1 MVAYGKHF
9 WLRSNLFLK
18 EKTMKPLLL
27 IVNPCSGTCQ
37 GAKRLGEIVSV
48 FQNGGYL
55 PTVLMT
61 QKSGDATAFAKQ
73 WAPDFPMIVCVGGDG
88 TFSETMAGLLASG
101 AQTKIGY
108 IPAGSTND
116 LASTLKLSGDPTAA
130 AQAIVDGKGQMLDVG
145 SFNERYFAYTASFGV
160 FTKTSYAT
168 PQDLKNTLGYLAY
181 VLEGIRDLATIQ
193 PVHMQI
199 DVNGEQLE
207 GDYIFGAVSNS
218 TSLGG
223 ILQLDTAAVDL
234 NDGLLELLLIKMPA
248 TPIELAKM
256 IHALHTKQYDSC
268 ESIRFL
274 STQEIRIRTDG
285 PGFTWTLDGEP
296 LESGQ
301 DTRIINV
308 HDAYRI
314 IL

>member
-1 MVAYGKHF
+1 
-9 WLRSNLFLK
+9 
-18 EKTMKPLLL
+18 MKPVLL
-27 IVNPCSGTCQ
+27 IVNPASGTCQ
-37 GAKRLGEIVSV
+37 GGKRLSEIASV
-48 FQNGGYL
+48 FQNGGFL

-61 QKSGDATAFAKQ
+61 QKSGDATEFAKK
-73 WAPDFPMIVCVGGDG
+73 WAADFPMVVCVGGDG
-88 TFSETMAGLLASG
+88 TFSETLSGLLASG
-101 AQTKIGY
+101 AQVPIGY

-116 LASTLKLSGDPTAA
+116 LASTLKLSSNIVTA
-130 AQAIVDGKGQMLDVG
+130 AQAVVDGSPQWMDVG
-145 SFNERYFAYTASFGV
+145 RFGGRCFAYTASFGV
-160 FTKTSYAT
+160 FTKTAYNT

-193 PVHMQI
+193 PVHMNI
-199 DVNGEQLE
+199 DVNGEHLE
-207 GDYIFGAVSNS
+207 GDYIFGAVCNS

-223 ILQLDTAAVDL
+223 IIQLDSNVVDL
-234 NDGLLELLLIKMPA
+234 NDGLLELLLIKTPT

-274 STQEIRIRTDG
+274 STQEIRIRTDH
-285 PGFTWTLDGEP
+285 PGFMWTLDGEP

-301 DTRIINV
+301 DTLIRNV

>member
-1 MVAYGKHF
+1 
-9 WLRSNLFLK
+9 
-18 EKTMKPLLL
+18 MKPVLL
-27 IVNPCSGTCQ
+27 IVNPASGTCQ
-37 GAKRLGEIVSV
+37 GGKRLSEIVNV
-48 FQNGGYL
+48 FQSGGFL
-55 PTVLMT
+55 PSVLMT
-61 QKSGDATAFAKQ
+61 QKSGDATEFAKQ
-73 WAPDFPMIVCVGGDG
+73 HAAHFPLVVCVGGDG
-88 TFSETMAGLLASG
+88 TFSETLSGVIASG
-101 AQTKIGY
+101 TQVPLGY

-116 LASTLKLSGDPTAA
+116 LASTLKLSNNLVTA
-130 AQAIVDGKGQMLDVG
+130 AQAVVDGKPQTMDVG
-145 SFNERYFAYTASFGV
+145 CFNDHCFSYTASFGV

-193 PVHMQI
+193 PVHLQI
-199 DVNGEQLE
+199 EANGEQLE
-207 GDYIFGAVSNS
+207 GDYIFGAVCNS

-223 ILQLDTAAVDL
+223 VIQLDSNVVDL
-234 NDGLLELLLIKMPA
+234 SDGLLELLLIKMPT

-296 LESGQ
+296 VECSQETLI
-301 DTRIINV
+301 RNV
-308 HDAYRI
+308 HNAYQI
-314 IL
+314 ML

>member
-1 MVAYGKHF
+1 
-9 WLRSNLFLK
+9 
-18 EKTMKPLLL
+18 MKPVLL
-27 IVNPCSGTCQ
+27 IVNPASGTCQ
-37 GAKRLGEIVSV
+37 GGKRLSEIVNA
-48 FQNGGYL
+48 FQAGGFL
-55 PTVLMT
+55 PSVLMT
-61 QKSGDATAFAKQ
+61 QKSGDATVFAQKY
-73 WAPDFPMIVCVGGDG
+73 AADFPLVVCVGGDG
-88 TFSETMAGLLASG
+88 TFSETLSGLIASG
-101 AQTKIGY
+101 TQVPLGY

-116 LASTLKLSGDPTAA
+116 FASTLKLSNQLVTA
-130 AQAIVDGKGQMLDVG
+130 AQAVVDGKPQQMDVG
-145 SFNERYFAYTASFGV
+145 CFNDRFFAYTASFGV

-193 PVHMQI
+193 PLRLQI

-207 GDYIFGAVSNS
+207 GDYIFGAVCNS

-223 ILQLDTAAVDL
+223 IIQLDSNVVDL

-268 ESIRFL
+268 EGIRFL
-274 STQEIRIRTDG
+274 STPEIRIHTDG

-296 LESGQ
+296 VESEQ
-301 DTRIINV
+301 ETIIRNV
-308 HDAYRI
+308 HDAYQI
-314 IL
+314 ML

>member
-1 MVAYGKHF
+1 
-9 WLRSNLFLK
+9 
-18 EKTMKPLLL
+18 MKPLLL

-193 PVHMQI
+193 PVHMAI
-199 DVNGEQLE
+199 DVNGEHFE
-207 GDYIFGAVSNS
+207 GDYIFGAVSNT

-223 ILQLDTAAVDL
+223 ILQLDSQTVDL
-234 NDGLLELLLIKMPA
+234 NDGLLELLLIKLP
-248 TPIELAKM
+248 TNPIELAK
-256 IHALHTKQYDSC
+256 IIYALQTKQYNDC
-268 ESIRFL
+268 ESIFFC
-274 STQEIRIRTDG
+274 STKEIRIETDRTDL
-285 PGFTWTLDGEP
+285 TWTLDGEP
-296 LESGQ
+296 VVATPVTEI
-301 DTRIINV
+301 RNIP
-308 HDAYRI
+308 DAYEI
-314 IL
+314 VM